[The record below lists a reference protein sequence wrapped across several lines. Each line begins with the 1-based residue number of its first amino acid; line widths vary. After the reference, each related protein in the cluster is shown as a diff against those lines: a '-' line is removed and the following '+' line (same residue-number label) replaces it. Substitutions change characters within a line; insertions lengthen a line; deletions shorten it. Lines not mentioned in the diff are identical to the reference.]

1 MKYTMTISQV
11 IKKLQ
16 RLKKLYGDMAVVM
29 SRDSEQN
36 GYGTLDD
43 IVSFT
48 KVDNILTLI
57 PCDEDIYLDEVEG
70 VRN

>member
-1 MKYTMTISQV
+1 MTISQV

-29 SRDSEQN
+29 SRDSERN

-70 VRN
+70 VKN

>member
-1 MKYTMTISQV
+1 MKQTMTISQV

-43 IVSFT
+43 IVSFA
-48 KVDNILTLI
+48 KVDDILTLI

>member
-1 MKYTMTISQV
+1 MTISQV
-11 IKKLQ
+11 IKMLQ
-16 RLKKLYGDMAVVM
+16 RFKKLYGDMPVVM
-29 SRDSEQN
+29 SRDSERN

-57 PCDEDIYLDEVEG
+57 PCDEDIYLDELEG
-70 VRN
+70 S